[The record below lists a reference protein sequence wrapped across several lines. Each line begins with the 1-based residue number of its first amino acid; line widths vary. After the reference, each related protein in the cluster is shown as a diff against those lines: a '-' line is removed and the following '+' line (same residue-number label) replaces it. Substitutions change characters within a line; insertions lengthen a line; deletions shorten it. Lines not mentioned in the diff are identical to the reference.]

1 MPAANILEW
10 SDQLATG
17 LASVDSQHQ
26 RLVAIINELGA
37 LHAKK
42 ATTQEIAP
50 VLKALRDYTVYH
62 FGHEEGLMQAWLANE
77 ASRVR
82 HVKLHQGF
90 VNCIDRATEMASDN
104 PADVVDHL
112 LSFLVKWLV
121 HHITGE
127 DTRMVKEIMALRS
140 GIASGQTESTN
151 NSLHDALINT
161 VSDLYDSLGQR
172 TFEILQLN
180 RELQAYHD
188 KQEEE
193 NALAQEIIL
202 LLMQHGGLSSPRLHY
217 WFSPATT
224 FSGDIIAA
232 MHGPEGQLYV
242 MLADAMGHGLAAA
255 ITVLPVMSVF
265 HARAERGRQLGDIVA
280 EINRNLRATLPP
292 GRFVAAILLCINR
305 SNKTAEAWVGGM
317 PAIQLLDADG
327 CVLKML
333 NSSHFPLGIADFKA
347 DMADT
352 TQISWEDGNQFLMYS
367 DGLIEAAG
375 PAGESFGE
383 KRLEKALQSAPA
395 AQRLTAVQS
404 ALASHIGSSVPHD
417 DISLALIDCKQA

>member
-1 MPAANILEW
+1 MSAATILEW
-10 SDQLATG
+10 NDQLATG

-26 RLVAIINELGA
+26 RLVAIINELGV
-37 LHAKK
+37 LHTKK
-42 ATTQEIAP
+42 ATAEEIAP
-50 VLKALRDYTVYH
+50 ALKALRDYTVYH
-62 FGHEEGLMQAWLANE
+62 FEHEEELMKVWPVNE
-77 ASRVR
+77 AHKAIHIKS
-82 HVKLHQGF
+82 HQGF
-90 VNCIDRATEMASDN
+90 VKCIDRTAEMAADN

-121 HHITGE
+121 HHINGE
-127 DTRMVKEIMALRS
+127 DMRMVKEIMTLQS
-140 GIASGQTESTN
+140 GASIDQAGSAGN
-151 NSLHDALINT
+151 PLHDALITT

-188 KQEEE
+188 QGEEE

-202 LLMQHGGLSSPRLHY
+202 RLMQHGGLSSSQLHY

-232 MHGPEGQLYV
+232 IHGPEDQFYV
-242 MLADAMGHGLAAA
+242 LLADAMGHGLAAA

-265 HARAERGRQLGDIVA
+265 HARAERGRPLRDIVA

-292 GRFVAAILLCINR
+292 GRFIAATLLCIN
-305 SNKTAEAWVGGM
+305 SANKTAEAWIGGM
-317 PAIQLLDADG
+317 PAIQLLDAGG
-327 CVLKML
+327 CVLKTL
-333 NSSHFPLGIADFKA
+333 SSSHFPLGITDFNA

-367 DGLIEAAG
+367 DGLIEAAN

-383 KRLEKALQSAPA
+383 KRLERALQGASA
-395 AQRLTAVQS
+395 AQRLAAVQS

-417 DISLALIDCKQA
+417 DISLALIDCRQA

>member
-1 MPAANILEW
+1 MSAATILEW

-26 RLVAIINELGA
+26 RLVAIINELGV

-42 ATTQEIAP
+42 ATAAEIAP
-50 VLKALRDYTVYH
+50 ALKSLRDYTVYH
-62 FGHEEGLMQAWLANE
+62 FGHEEELMKAWPVSE
-77 ASRVR
+77 AHRAI
-82 HVKLHQGF
+82 HVKSHQGF
-90 VNCIDRATEMASDN
+90 VKCIDRTAEMAADN

-121 HHITGE
+121 HHINGE
-127 DTRMVKEIMALRS
+127 DMRMAKEIMALQS
-140 GIASGQTESTN
+140 GASIDQAGSAGN
-151 NSLHDALINT
+151 PLHDALITT

-188 KQEEE
+188 RQEEE

-202 LLMQHGGLSSPRLHY
+202 RLMQHGGLSSPRLHY

-255 ITVLPVMSVF
+255 VTVLPVMSVF
-265 HARAERGRQLGDIVA
+265 HARAERGHQLENIVA

-292 GRFVAAILLCINR
+292 GRFVAATLLCINR
-305 SNKTAEAWVGGM
+305 ANKTADAWVGGM
-317 PAIQLLDADG
+317 PAMQLLGADG
-327 CVLKML
+327 RMLKTL
-333 NSSHFPLGIADFKA
+333 NSSNFPLGITDFKA
-347 DMADT
+347 GMADT
-352 TQISWEDGNQFLMYS
+352 IRISWEDGNQFLMYS
-367 DGLIEAAG
+367 DGLIEAAN
-375 PAGESFGE
+375 PAGESFGGE
-383 KRLEKALQSAPA
+383 RLERALQGVPA
-395 AQRLTAVQS
+395 AQRLAAVQS

>member
-1 MPAANILEW
+1 MPAVNILEW
-10 SDQLATG
+10 NDQLATG

-37 LHAKK
+37 MHVKK
-42 ATTQEIAP
+42 ATAEEIAP
-50 VLKALRDYTVYH
+50 ALKALRDYTVYH
-62 FGHEEGLMQAWLANE
+62 FEHEEELMKVWPVSE
-77 ASRVR
+77 AHKTIHIKS
-82 HVKLHQGF
+82 HQGF
-90 VNCIDRATEMASDN
+90 VNCIDRTAEMAADN

-121 HHITGE
+121 HHISGE
-127 DTRMVKEIMALRS
+127 DMRMAKEIMALQS
-140 GIASGQTESTN
+140 GASIDQAGPAGN
-151 NSLHDALINT
+151 PLHDALITT

-188 KQEEE
+188 RQEEE

-202 LLMQHGGLSSPRLHY
+202 RLMQHGGLSSPRLHY

-265 HARAERGRQLGDIVA
+265 HARAERGHQLENIVA

-292 GRFVAAILLCINR
+292 GRFVAATLLCINR
-305 SNKTAEAWVGGM
+305 ANKTAEVWVGGM
-317 PAIQLLDADG
+317 PAMQLLNADG
-327 CVLKML
+327 HVLKTL
-333 NSSHFPLGIADFKA
+333 NSSNFPLGITDLKTG
-347 DMADT
+347 MADT
-352 TQISWEDGNQFLMYS
+352 IRISWEDGNQFVMYS
-367 DGLIEAAG
+367 DGLVEAAS
-375 PAGESFGE
+375 PAGEAFGE
-383 KRLEKALQSAPA
+383 KRLEIALQSVPA
-395 AQRLTAVQS
+395 ARRLAAVQG
-404 ALASHIGSSVPHD
+404 ALASHIGLSVPHD
-417 DISLALIDCKQA
+417 DISLALIDCMQA